1 MSDMSRVES
10 ATSTTTTARIPS
22 FVLMIIFITL
32 ALSLTALIS
41 AVSFFTSGEEV
52 IAGYLL
58 LIGALGLAF
67 STYMLLQTRRR
78 MSSLRIEVPPIMST
92 IECKKCGFKNVREF
106 QRGDY
111 VFKEVEPCQK
121 CSDKMLITAI
131 YREVK
136 EKDKEKE
143 RSSF

>member
-1 MSDMSRVES
+1 MSDMSKVES
-10 ATSTTTTARIPS
+10 STSTTARIPS

-78 MSSLRIEVPPIMST
+78 ISSLRIEVPPVMST

-111 VFKEVEPCQK
+111 IFKEVEPCQK
-121 CSDKMLITAI
+121 CTDKMLITAV

>member
-1 MSDMSRVES
+1 MSKTSS
-10 ATSTTTTARIPS
+10 STTTTRIPS

-41 AVSFFTSGEEV
+41 AISFFSAGDQV

-67 STYMLLQTRRR
+67 STYVLFQTRRR
-78 MSSLRIEVPPIMST
+78 MSALKIEVPPILTT
-92 IECKKCGFKNVREF
+92 IECKKCNFKSVREF

-111 VFKEVEPCQK
+111 IFKEGEPCQK
-121 CSDKMLITAI
+121 CNDKMLITAI

-136 EKDKEKE
+136 DKEKE
-143 RSSF
+143 KERVPF